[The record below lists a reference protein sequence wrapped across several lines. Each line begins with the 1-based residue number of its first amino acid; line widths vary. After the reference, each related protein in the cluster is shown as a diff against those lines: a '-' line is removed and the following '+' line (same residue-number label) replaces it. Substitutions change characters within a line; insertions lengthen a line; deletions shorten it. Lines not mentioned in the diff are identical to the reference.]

1 LKITINSQCKMLYII
16 KILFQNLK
24 LNKNLCF
31 AVLLNIILVTPV
43 IAQKG
48 NQVDHLFLQSG
59 KEFVRVKF
67 KALSGNAAGK
77 VYYVRLLRTK
87 K

>member
-1 LKITINSQCKMLYII
+1 MLYII

-24 LNKNLCF
+24 LYKKLCF

-48 NQVDHLFLQSG
+48 NQVDHVLLQSG

-67 KALSGNAAGK
+67 QATIGNTADK
-77 VYYVRLLRTK
+77 VYNVRLLRTNK
-87 K
+87 